1 MKIASDFKGFISYL
15 EKELGIGESYD
26 VEIREI
32 KIFPQ
37 QINIYFISGLADNMQ
52 AIKIIESILSIP
64 RERDYSFDLIKD
76 NISHHAVKVIY
87 DLSEV
92 FFEILNG
99 MLVLIFEGYKQALS
113 VDVRSYPTRSI
124 DEPDMEKVIRG
135 AHDGFTENFHTNVTL
150 MRRRIKD
157 PRLRNEIYKIGKASP
172 TSVCLSYIKD
182 ICSLDTLQYIKEKLK
197 KVNVEHLIM
206 ADKAL
211 EELLIHQRFNPYPL
225 VRYTERADT
234 VAVHLYQGMFALFVD
249 TSPSVIL
256 APATL
261 ADHLQHTEEYRQ
273 TPLAGT
279 YLRFIRYFGILISLF
294 LTPIWLMLVR
304 AGALSGIFSVFVPN
318 QEVAINIY
326 LQVLAAEVGVEFLRM
341 ASIHT
346 PNALS
351 TAMGLI
357 AGILLGDIAVTVG
370 LFAIQTVLLVAL
382 SAIGTYVTPSYEL
395 GLANKISKLFF
406 IFAVFIF
413 GYWGFI
419 IAIIIWFIYLCRL
432 KSVQKPYLY
441 PLIPFNLKRL
451 LKIFIR
457 YPYRNQKTGG

>member
-1 MKIASDFKGFISYL
+1 MNIASDFIGFISHL

-26 VEIREI
+26 VEVREI
-32 KIFPQ
+32 KVFSK
-37 QINIYFISGLADNMQ
+37 QINIYYLSGLADGLQ

-76 NISHHAVKVIY
+76 NISHHAVTVIN

-99 MLVLIFEGYKQALS
+99 MLLLIFEGYNQVLS

-150 MRRRIKD
+150 VRRRIKD
-157 PRLRNEIYKIGKASP
+157 PKLRNEIYKIGKASP

-182 ICSLDTLQYIKEKLK
+182 ICPEDTLQYIKDKLHQV
-197 KVNVEHLIM
+197 KVQHLIM

-256 APATL
+256 APATF
-261 ADHLQHTEEYRQ
+261 ADHIQHTEEYRQ

-279 YLRFIRYFGILISLF
+279 YLRLIRYFGILVSLF
-294 LTPIWLMLVR
+294 LTPIWLALVK
-304 AGALSGIFSVFVPN
+304 AGALSGILSVLAPN
-318 QEVAINIY
+318 QAVTINIY

-351 TAMGLI
+351 TAMRLI
-357 AGILLGDIAVTVG
+357 AGILLGDIAVAVG

-406 IFAVFIF
+406 IFSVFVF
-413 GYWGFI
+413 GYWGLIMAALF
-419 IAIIIWFIYLCRL
+419 WFIYLCRL
-432 KSVQKPYLY
+432 KSVKKPYLY
-441 PLIPFNLKRL
+441 PLVPFNFKRL
-451 LKIFIR
+451 LKILIR
-457 YPYRNQKTGG
+457 YPYQNEKTGG